1 MTNRNA
7 SPRHR
12 ALRSVLFLVLLAAAC
27 SAGAQV
33 CNFRTPPGTMNF
45 APFDPSVATTQT
57 VVTTVVVRCTSSGSP
72 TWQFSGTNGNPLRM
86 KHATLSFFIPYSMN
100 ATFVSP
106 GGGNQNWSL
115 TATVLGQDYQ
125 NAPDGSYSDLLTVTI
140 IP

>member
-1 MTNRNA
+1 M
-7 SPRHR
+7 
-12 ALRSVLFLVLLAAAC
+12 LCGVLFALLLAAAC

-45 APFDPSVATTQT
+45 PPLDPSVATTQT
-57 VVTTVVVRCTSSGSP
+57 VVSTVIVRCTASGSP
-72 TWQFSGTNGNPLRM
+72 TWQFSGANGNAPLRM
-86 KHATLSFFIPYSMN
+86 KHATLSAFIPYTMT

-125 NAPDGSYSDLLTVTI
+125 NAQVGSYSDLLTVTI

>member
-1 MTNRNA
+1 
-7 SPRHR
+7 
-12 ALRSVLFLVLLAAAC
+12 VLFLVLLAAAC

-33 CNFRTPPGTMNF
+33 CNFRSPPGTMNF

-57 VVTTVVVRCTSSGSP
+57 VVTTVVVRCTASGSP
-72 TWQFSGTNGNPLRM
+72 AWQFSGTNGNAPLRM
-86 KHATLSFFIPYSMN
+86 KHGASDFIPYTVT

-106 GGGNQNWSL
+106 GGGNQNWTL

-125 NAPDGSYSDLLTVTI
+125 NAPVGSYSDLLTVTI